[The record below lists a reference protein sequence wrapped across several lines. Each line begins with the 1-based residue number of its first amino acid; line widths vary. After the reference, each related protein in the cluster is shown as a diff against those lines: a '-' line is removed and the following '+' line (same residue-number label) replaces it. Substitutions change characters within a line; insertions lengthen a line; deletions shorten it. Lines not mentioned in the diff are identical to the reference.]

1 MAQGWGDE
9 EGQETL
15 NPHYDP
21 DLYSEYSPAVR
32 RNLRRVNEDRI
43 DMELIEALVTHID
56 ESEPEG
62 AILVFLPGTMMGR
75 GDARRGR
82 CGRYDEVR

>member
-15 NPHYDP
+15 NPYYDP
-21 DLYSEYSPAVR
+21 DLYSEYSPAVC

-43 DMELIEALVTHID
+43 DMELIETLVTHID
-56 ESEPEG
+56 ETEPEG
-62 AILVFLPGTMMGR
+62 AILVFLPGTGVMTVCDG
-75 GDARRGR
+75 
-82 CGRYDEVR
+82 EVLSLY